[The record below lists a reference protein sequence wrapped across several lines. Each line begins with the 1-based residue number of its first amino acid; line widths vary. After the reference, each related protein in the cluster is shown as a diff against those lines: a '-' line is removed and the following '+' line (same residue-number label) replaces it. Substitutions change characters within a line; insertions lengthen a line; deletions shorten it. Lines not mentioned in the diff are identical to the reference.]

1 MLYLQK
7 SCRNKAESF
16 YITLTQFPLSTSYM
30 TMVHLSELR
39 KHQYLM
45 LTKLQTLFGFHQFF
59 Y

>member
-1 MLYLQK
+1 MLYSQK
-7 SCRNKAESF
+7 SWRDKAESF
-16 YITLTQFPLSTSYM
+16 YISLTQFPLSTSYI

-39 KHQYLM
+39 KHQYLL